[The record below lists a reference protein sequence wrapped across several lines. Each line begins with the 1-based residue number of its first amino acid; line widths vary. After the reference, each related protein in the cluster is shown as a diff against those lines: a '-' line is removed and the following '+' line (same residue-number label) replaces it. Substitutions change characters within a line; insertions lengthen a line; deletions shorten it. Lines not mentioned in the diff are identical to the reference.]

1 MEPAVEIQSHW
12 KRDVRTADELAR
24 DLLNLFDALWRN
36 IMGKGNVHVKWEG
49 NFWSPVRYKMNG
61 LHSPVQSRL
70 AKAVRPVEFQG
81 SSRESP
87 SQIKVSDQC

>member
-61 LHSPVQSRL
+61 LHSPVGLPECKRTEI
-70 AKAVRPVEFQG
+70 AV
-81 SSRESP
+81 
-87 SQIKVSDQC
+87 